1 MDNRRRMMWKKPPE
15 YAIYYTSTDGNIVK
29 PYSRASWG
37 GAKIM
42 SNTYENGEG
51 KIVFDKKVTF
61 LYNSFRSCNTLKTI
75 IIPNSV
81 TSIGSYAFL
90 SCTSLASVT
99 IPDSVTSIGDSAF
112 HDCSSL
118 TSVTIGNS
126 VTSIGSYAFYECT
139 SLTSVTIPNSV
150 TSIGGSAFRDC
161 TSLTSVTIGNG
172 VTSIEDLA
180 FYRSKLKNINS
191 LNPTAPTIT
200 SNSFSNVASNG
211 VLIHPTNSDYSS

>member
-1 MDNRRRMMWKKPPE
+1 MDNRRRMMWKKPLE

-51 KIVFDKKVTF
+51 KIVFDKKVTS

-81 TSIGSYAFL
+81 TSIGSYAFRDC
-90 SCTSLASVT
+90 SSLTSVT
-99 IPDSVTSIGDSAF
+99 IPDSVTSIGD
-112 HDCSSL
+112 
-118 TSVTIGNS
+118 
-126 VTSIGSYAFYECT
+126 
-139 SLTSVTIPNSV
+139 
-150 TSIGGSAFRDC
+150 SAFRDC

>member
-1 MDNRRRMMWKKPPE
+1 MDNRRRMMWKKPLE

-51 KIVFDKKVTF
+51 KIVFDKKVTS

-81 TSIGSYAFL
+81 TSIGSYAFRD
-90 SCTSLASVT
+90 CT
-99 IPDSVTSIGDSAF
+99 
-112 HDCSSL
+112 SL
-118 TSVTIGNS
+118 TSVTIPNS

-150 TSIGGSAFRDC
+150 TSIGGYAFRDC

-172 VTSIEDLA
+172 VTSIEDLV